1 MAVLTALF
9 ASAAHLVGSAASAR
23 FDIDRPGRIGRKL
36 GDDEKYA
43 LIEYL
48 KTANYDNYPRIEVA
62 EEQGLPCAN
71 DKDWPERFSVR
82 PGQ

>member
-1 MAVLTALF
+1 MFLETSISGNLNTG
-9 ASAAHLVGSAASAR
+9 HWR
-23 FDIDRPGRIGRKL
+23 TDDIDRPGRIGRKL

-82 PGQ
+82 PDQ